1 MADTL
6 FVSDDPEGPWHTATD
21 TFSERSRRDALQGRS
36 MTVVLPGQNVRA
48 IPHELPDL
56 RPRERMEAARFLV
69 EPLLGQG
76 VDQLH
81 LVIGESHISAV
92 GRSYLRSVLDE
103 LGEAGV
109 TPTAM
114 FADHELLPPATLPD
128 RVVLDTATLDIGF
141 PLADMPPPDMDYAEA
156 LHRAD
161 ATLANNLL
169 VGEFAPRRS
178 LLPGVDSALLKA
190 AAGLALALGVG
201 FGTLQYAE
209 ARAESLQVEDLR
221 ARAQQLYIRGTGE
234 TSANPARD
242 LAALASAPPTVSATD
257 LMAVLFSALQ
267 TTPGIRVDSL
277 RYSEATRQ
285 LDLRLVYPGL
295 SSSDELAAAVSRAG
309 GRLEARGVRETG
321 GRLLGDATLELV
333 N

>member
-21 TFSERSRRDALQGRS
+21 TFSERSRREALFGQS

-48 IPHELPDL
+48 IPHELPAL

-69 EPLLGQG
+69 EPLLGQPT
-76 VDQLH
+76 DDLH
-81 LVIGESHISAV
+81 LVIGETHISAIS
-92 GRSYLRSVLDE
+92 RDYLRSVLDE
-103 LGEAGV
+103 LNEAGV
-109 TPTAM
+109 TPSAM

-141 PLADMPPPDMDYAEA
+141 PLADPPPPHMDFAEA
-156 LHRAD
+156 LDRAD
-161 ATLANNLL
+161 VTQANNLL

-178 LLPGVDSALLKA
+178 VLPGVDPALLKT
-190 AAGLALALGVG
+190 AAGLALALVVG
-201 FGTLQYAE
+201 FGAMRYAE
-209 ARAESLQVEDLR
+209 ARAERLQVEDLR
-221 ARAQQLYIRGTGE
+221 ARAQQLFIAATGE
-234 TSANPARD
+234 TSSNPARD
-242 LAALASAPPTVSATD
+242 VAALTTAAPKVSATD
-257 LMAVLFSALQ
+257 LVATLFSALQ
-267 TTPGIRVDSL
+267 TTPGIQVDSL
-277 RYSEATRQ
+277 RFSEASGQ

-309 GRLEARGVRETG
+309 GRLQAQGVRETG